1 MLSPQGRGEPVI
13 RLGEIVMILDLHR
26 QGANVSTI
34 ARRTGLDR
42 KTVRK
47 VIASGLEPPV
57 YGPRPPRVT
66 RLQPFEAYLRE
77 RLAAVPELTGRRLHR
92 ELGTLG
98 YRGGY
103 SAVTDLLREIRP
115 AVPPPFELRF
125 ETPPGQQEQVDF
137 AQFQTEFAVGTWT
150 QPDAV
155 GCRCRC
161 KTPQKCRLKI
171 PRAG

>member
-66 RLQPFEAYLRE
+66 LLQRGMATRVFKGCRRKRLPIFVSGADDAFQTSFE
-77 RLAAVPELTGRRLHR
+77 
-92 ELGTLG
+92 
-98 YRGGY
+98 
-103 SAVTDLLREIRP
+103 RP
-115 AVPPPFELRF
+115 APHSPSASSGHELARVRRI
-125 ETPPGQQEQVDF
+125 P
-137 AQFQTEFAVGTWT
+137 AQ
-150 QPDAV
+150 
-155 GCRCRC
+155 
-161 KTPQKCRLKI
+161 
-171 PRAG
+171 